1 MTVYVFLRSLLAPP
15 ALQILL
21 VLAGLWC
28 LRRRLV
34 IRGRIL
40 VALGLG
46 SLYFIATPFGA
57 GLLAR
62 GLERYPAFDAA
73 DRARWHDAQAIV
85 VLGAGRYAA
94 APEYGGRD
102 VPNWWGASRLR
113 HAALLYRETGL
124 PLLTSGGVVLA
135 GETVPE
141 AAMMA
146 ESLRRDHV
154 VNVRWEE
161 SSSGT
166 TWENAQKSRAMLS
179 ADGVTR
185 IVLVTQ
191 ALHMPRAVMAFE
203 HAGFTVLPA
212 PVDFDTDDAR
222 LPLLL
227 QFAPSPERFMLSG
240 QALHE
245 YVGLVFYR
253 LRMLAD

>member
-15 ALQILL
+15 GLQILL

-40 VALGLG
+40 VGLGLG
-46 SLYFIATPFGA
+46 SLYFIATPYGA
-57 GLLAR
+57 GLLAQ
-62 GLERYPAFDAA
+62 GLERYPAFNAA
-73 DRARWHDAQAIV
+73 DRSRWRDAQAIV

-94 APEYGGRD
+94 APEFGGRD

-113 HAALLYRETGL
+113 EAAALYRLTGL
-124 PLLTSGGVVLA
+124 PLLTSGGVVLE

-146 ESLRRDHV
+146 DSLRRDHV

-161 SSSGT
+161 GGSRT
-166 TWENAQKSRAMLS
+166 TWENAQKSRALLA

-191 ALHMPRAVMAFE
+191 AVHMPRAVMAFE

-212 PVDFDTDDAR
+212 PVDFDTDAAR

-227 QFAPSPERFMLSG
+227 QFVPGPERFMRSS

-245 YVGLVFYR
+245 YAGLVLYR
-253 LRMLAD
+253 LRVLLD